1 MSRRHILGAALPLL
15 LALCVFAIHTPPAR
29 SAALSWAL
37 VRLQSAAGFR
47 ADISRLDYNLL
58 TLSFSA
64 RNVTLA
70 ANGSDEPF
78 FAAEEVRVNL
88 PWSAVPGRI
97 AIESLEIDNP
107 SLTIVRAVDGTLNL
121 PRGAETTTEP
131 LRGPIEIDR
140 FLVRGMRARY
150 DDRFAGMLVD
160 ARGININLDRPFE
173 GLLNGRLSADDVS
186 VHTSEQRTRLSRLDG
201 HLAFDGRTLALE
213 NVVLEAPEG
222 RLRTDGQLILLPT
235 VALGGLRYQGHLDLA
250 RLAPWIGADPA
261 PTGLVSF
268 SGTAD
273 GPVDAITTT
282 IDAAGDDLR
291 WSNLGSITARARSA
305 ISASGATIESLH
317 ATVAGGQLEGSAR
330 LPFDESSVGSA
341 RLTWRG
347 LHVRPIVT
355 AFAPDAAVHVAAVAE
370 GSASFGW
377 SGRSLLTGRGTLEN
391 TLGATSSTRG
401 ALPVSGHATLKLH
414 DGAWN
419 LSHDH
424 RVGETVE
431 LTGQAEGRIDPKA
444 PAASTLNGR
453 AELHVQRLSE
463 VVRLARRAG
472 LADDTD
478 ALSNVDGSA
487 SVTADLAGTV
497 TAPRAA
503 GAIEIAGFHYGNAG
517 PGTATARYSAI
528 AQRILIDA
536 LQVTVGANIITGR
549 SSIDLDTRAIRGELS
564 GTLPQLALVAA
575 DVPAEWR
582 PVGSAI
588 LEARIAG
595 TIDSPSVVADVA
607 SDGLHIAGQVV
618 ERLRST
624 LHVSNRLI
632 TIDSLNVAQGEGT
645 LEATGTYAISTG
657 RFSAHVKGE
666 SLTLSPSD
674 TANLPVDARFDL
686 ELTTS
691 GSLESPEAQGFA
703 QFSQLVWEGYD
714 VGPTRIDVET
724 VGRTLQLTGRASELA
739 AMVRARVARA
749 EPRTFTAEAS
759 LDAANL
765 ARLVRRT
772 GQPESVVLG
781 GAITLH
787 AEGEGRL
794 DDVAAA
800 TAALDLRLTD
810 ATVNGAPVRLVRPA
824 RLRYSSDAIVADDL
838 ELMVGNTTLAA
849 RGRLAPDA
857 AATDALRV
865 SLTGSL
871 ADLTPLVQLADR
883 STFDASGAVDFQMR
897 ATGSLKSP
905 HISADL
911 SVTSGSVSSGELP
924 PATEIDVRASYDGGV
939 LDLRDLRATWQGA
952 SVTGTGRVP
961 AAVFAARLPEW
972 YVQTLPPTRDP
983 ARAIL
988 RVGSITPSM
997 LTPFLDEGTLTDV
1010 TGRMDGV
1017 VALTATS
1024 LDVQDIEAEITLE
1037 RAELSLA
1044 KVPLNQARPTRL
1056 RLADGR
1062 LRVLDWSWA
1071 GAGNRINVSGS
1082 ALLTGASPALDF
1094 ALDGTLDLRMLSAF
1108 SPDVA
1113 TMGRTA
1119 FDVRVTGV
1127 ADQPLVDGRLS
1138 IENGG
1143 LVVRDPRFAV
1153 TDLQGTV
1160 TFARDALELGD
1171 IRANANGGTLLVTG
1185 NIQYPK
1191 FAITGGS
1198 IAIRG
1203 RGLAVEAPEH
1213 LRSEVDADL
1222 RLNLSAKA
1230 PTLTGNLTVLRG
1242 SYREPV
1248 SLAAQLLTGVR
1259 TRPAVP
1265 GSAAEAGVFDR
1276 VALDINLK
1284 TDEEVV
1290 VDNNYA
1296 RLDMFVNMRIV
1307 GTIAEPVPTGRMTI
1321 GEGGDVFLGGRTYDV
1336 VRGTVDFTNAT
1347 RVEPTIDLA
1356 LQTRV
1361 QRYDITLEVSGTP
1374 ETLKATLRSPGA
1386 SQNELVA
1393 LLLTGQRGDTSAIAQ
1408 TDIAR
1413 GQLLMLLSGEL
1424 LGFAGRAVGLSTVQV
1439 GHGLGAAASDF
1450 DLLATDTDPSA
1461 RLTIGKNLSR
1471 NVELVFSQAL
1481 SETGDITW
1489 IAIYR
1494 PIQNVEVRGVTQ
1506 DDGSR
1511 SYEFRHEL
1519 SFGGSAPDAS
1529 SRSMAVERPV
1539 ERVTAV
1545 RIAGTPG
1552 LSEAEV
1558 LERLRVRV
1566 GDRFDFY
1573 RWQQDR
1579 DRLQRLYR
1587 DRDFLEARISA
1598 RRTIADPQ
1606 SSGTSGVALEYEID
1620 RGPETRITIGGTR
1633 CRATSSSR

>member
-1 MSRRHILGAALPLL
+1 MMSRRHLLGAALPLL
-15 LALCVFAIHTPPAR
+15 LALCVFAIHTQSAR
-29 SAALSWAL
+29 SAALSWA
-37 VRLQSAAGFR
+37 VARLQSAAGIR

-58 TLSFSA
+58 SLTFSA
-64 RNVTLA
+64 RSVTLV
-70 ANGSDEPF
+70 ANGSEVPF
-78 FAAEEVRVNL
+78 FTAEEVRVSL
-88 PWSAVPGRI
+88 PWTVVRGPI
-97 AIESLEIDNP
+97 ALESLEIHNP
-107 SLTIVRAVDGTLNL
+107 TLSIVRGVDGTLNL
-121 PRGAETTTEP
+121 PRSAETSKDP
-131 LRGPIEIDR
+131 APGPFEIDR
-140 FLVRGMRARY
+140 FFVRSLRARY
-150 DDRFAGMLVD
+150 DDRSTGVLVD
-160 ARGININLDRPFE
+160 ARGININLERPLV

-186 VHTSEQRTRLSRLDG
+186 VHTSVQQTRLSRLDG
-201 HLAFDGRTLALE
+201 NLAFDGRALTLE

-250 RLAPWIGADPA
+250 RLAPWIGADSA
-261 PTGLVSF
+261 AGGWVSF

-273 GPVDAITTT
+273 GPVDRITTT
-282 IDAAGDDLR
+282 IDAAGDDLH
-291 WSNLGSITARARSA
+291 WSNLGGITARTRGA
-305 ISASGATIESLH
+305 ISSSGAAIESLH

-330 LPFDESSVGSA
+330 LPFDERSAGSA
-341 RLTWRG
+341 RLTWRS
-347 LHVRPIVT
+347 LQVRPIVT
-355 AFAPDAAVHVAAVAE
+355 AFAPDATPHLASVAE
-370 GSASFGW
+370 GSASFDW
-377 SGRSLLTGRGTLEN
+377 NGRSLLTGRGTLEN
-391 TLGATSSTRG
+391 TLGATSASRG
-401 ALPVSGHATLKLH
+401 ALPVSGRAMLRLH
-414 DGAWN
+414 DGVWQ

-424 RVGETVE
+424 RVGETAE
-431 LTGQAEGRIDPKA
+431 LTGNAEGRIDPKT
-444 PAASTLNGR
+444 PAASTLSGR
-453 AELHVQRLSE
+453 AELRVRRLSDA
-463 VVRLARRAG
+463 VVLATRAG
-472 LADDTD
+472 LAEDTG
-478 ALSNVDGSA
+478 ALSTIDGSA
-487 SVTADLAGTV
+487 SITADLAGTV
-497 TAPRAA
+497 AAPSVTGVIEVA
-503 GAIEIAGFHYGNAG
+503 GLQYGNTG
-517 PGTATARYSAI
+517 PGVATGQYSATAR
-528 AQRILIDA
+528 RILIDS
-536 LQVTVGANIITGR
+536 LQVNVGANIITGG

-564 GTLPQLALVAA
+564 ATLPQLALVTG

-588 LEARIAG
+588 LEARVAG
-595 TIDSPSVVADVA
+595 TIDSPSVAADVA
-607 SDGLHIAGQVV
+607 SDRLHIAGQVV

-624 LHVSNRLI
+624 LHLANRII
-632 TIDSLNVAQGEGT
+632 TIDSLNAAQGEGR
-645 LEATGTYAISTG
+645 LEATGSYAISTG

-686 ELTTS
+686 ELITR
-691 GSLESPEAQGFA
+691 GALMAPEAQGFV

-714 VGPTRIDVET
+714 VGPTRIDVDT
-724 VGRTLQLTGRASELA
+724 VGDTLELTGRAPEPA
-739 AMVRARVARA
+739 ATVRARVARA

-759 LDAANL
+759 LDASNL

-772 GQPESVVLG
+772 GPPEIVVLG
-781 GAITLH
+781 GAVSLH
-787 AEGEGRL
+787 AEAAGRL

-810 ATVNGAPVRLVRPA
+810 ATVNGTPVRLVRPA

-838 ELMVGNTTLAA
+838 ELMVGDTTLAA
-849 RGRLAPDA
+849 RGRLAPGA

-871 ADLTPLVQLADR
+871 ADLMPLVRVADR
-883 STFDASGAVDFQMR
+883 STFDASGAIDFQMR
-897 ATGSLKSP
+897 ATGSPKSP
-905 HISADL
+905 NISADL
-911 SVTSGSVSSGELP
+911 NVTSGSVGFGEVP
-924 PATEIDVRASYDGGV
+924 PATDINVRASYDAGV

-961 AAVFAARLPEW
+961 AAVFADRLPEW

-997 LTPFLDEGTLTDV
+997 LAPFLEEGALTDV

-1024 LDVQDIEAEITLE
+1024 LEVQGIGAEITLE

-1044 KVPLNQARPTRL
+1044 KVPLNQTRPTRL

-1062 LRVLDWSWA
+1062 LQVLDWTWA
-1071 GAGNRINVSGS
+1071 GAGNRVNVSGS

-1113 TMGRTA
+1113 TTGRA
-1119 FDVRVTGV
+1119 ALDVKVTGV
-1127 ADQPLVDGRLS
+1127 ADRPLVDGRMS

-1143 LVVRDPRFAV
+1143 LVVREPRFAI

-1160 TFARDALELGD
+1160 TFARDAMQLGD
-1171 IRANANGGTLLVTG
+1171 ITANANGGTLRVTG
-1185 NIQYPK
+1185 NIEYPK
-1191 FAITGGS
+1191 FALSGGS
-1198 IAIRG
+1198 IAISG
-1203 RGLAVEAPEH
+1203 RGLAVEVPED
-1213 LRSEVDADL
+1213 LRSEIDTDL
-1222 RLNLSAKA
+1222 RLNLSGKA
-1230 PTLTGNLTVLRG
+1230 PTLTGSLTVLRG

-1248 SLAAQLLTGVR
+1248 SLAAQLLTGVQ
-1259 TRPAVP
+1259 TRPALSSS
-1265 GSAAEAGVFDR
+1265 SAGAGFFDR
-1276 VALDINLK
+1276 VVLDIDVK
-1284 TDEEVV
+1284 TAEEVA

-1296 RLDMFVNMRIV
+1296 RLDIAANLRIV
-1307 GTIAEPVPTGRMTI
+1307 GTIGEPVPTGRMTI

-1424 LGFAGRAVGLSTVQV
+1424 LGFAGRAVGLDTVQV

-1461 RLTIGKNLSR
+1461 RLTIGKHLSR

-1481 SETGDITW
+1481 SDTGDITW
-1489 IAIYR
+1489 I
-1494 PIQNVEVRGVTQ
+1494 V
-1506 DDGSR
+1506 
-1511 SYEFRHEL
+1511 HL
-1519 SFGGSAPDAS
+1519 SSAP
-1529 SRSMAVERPV
+1529 ER
-1539 ERVTAV
+1539 R
-1545 RIAGTPG
+1545 
-1552 LSEAEV
+1552 
-1558 LERLRVRV
+1558 
-1566 GDRFDFY
+1566 
-1573 RWQQDR
+1573 
-1579 DRLQRLYR
+1579 
-1587 DRDFLEARISA
+1587 SA
-1598 RRTIADPQ
+1598 RGHT
-1606 SSGTSGVALEYEID
+1606 G
-1620 RGPETRITIGGTR
+1620 
-1633 CRATSSSR
+1633 